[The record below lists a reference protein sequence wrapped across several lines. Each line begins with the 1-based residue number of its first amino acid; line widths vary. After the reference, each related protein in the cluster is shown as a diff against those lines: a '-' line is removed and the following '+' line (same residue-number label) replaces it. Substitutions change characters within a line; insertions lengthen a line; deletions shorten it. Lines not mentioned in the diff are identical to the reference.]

1 MMDDLINKWET
12 MRALQAINPVAKLMD
27 GDVVIRI
34 SEVENVLEHMPS
46 AEQEAPDINVGNIDT
61 TTHDSIPAE
70 NGLNDGDRT
79 SGDCISRT
87 QAIDI
92 AKELT
97 ITVEGYEMHNQA
109 VVNYCAEIMQ
119 LPPTQPEPESI
130 SKWKK
135 EFREYVDSLDIARDD
150 WKGIIEYIDELPSAE
165 PDTTTHGPIPVK
177 NGRND
182 EDRTSGDCISRAQ
195 AIDALKE
202 KVFHNLSD
210 EFYGAMQVLDE
221 LPSVQPEPRTAY
233 WTKDIV
239 GSVVCSNCG
248 GIREDNRIGHTQWCN
263 CCGCFMR
270 GEQK

>member
-1 MMDDLINKWET
+1 MMDDLINKWEA

-182 EDRTSGDCISRAQ
+182 
-195 AIDALKE
+195 
-202 KVFHNLSD
+202 
-210 EFYGAMQVLDE
+210 
-221 LPSVQPEPRTAY
+221 
-233 WTKDIV
+233 
-239 GSVVCSNCG
+239 
-248 GIREDNRIGHTQWCN
+248 
-263 CCGCFMR
+263 
-270 GEQK
+270 